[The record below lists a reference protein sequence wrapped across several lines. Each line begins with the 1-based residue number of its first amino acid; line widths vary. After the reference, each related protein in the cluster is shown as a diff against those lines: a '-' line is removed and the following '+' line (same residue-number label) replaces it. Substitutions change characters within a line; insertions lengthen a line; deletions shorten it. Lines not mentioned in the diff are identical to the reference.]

1 MKKETLNEEL
11 NRIKKLM
18 NFDISENSHDVLSE
32 NVIKTVNRIDEQDN
46 SITKTLAT
54 VVFDDTF
61 DNNYI
66 TPKDTWKEKGDQV
79 VQKIQDQI
87 KLGYKLENIQ
97 ITFNG
102 GASPVPAT
110 NIYSLSTP
118 PKHDFGGL
126 LGELG
131 LKWEKRSDID
141 NRVSGA
147 RGSNIKPAPDNGKTG
162 NGWLAKARG
171 ENLKKLLIPYISG
184 KLGIAIPAENI
195 IITSEPGTE
204 KFVHATVTPKVSK
217 PTEPKVLKTNYEM
230 GTIGKGYSS
239 VRIYNEKNPNG
250 KELTFN
256 RALLPTASATKQRT
270 GTDPNKTFQGAD
282 FGRGPGVG
290 VFITKKMML
299 DLYKINKASVKGL
312 NQYGGDPAEFEQ
324 SIWGMIK
331 YLNSEEGKKNKN
343 YMSIPS
349 VYKKPLNVDYNPNTE
364 KAWQFID
371 PSNGKIIVKQPMTL
385 DQGPGKT

>member
-1 MKKETLNEEL
+1 MSKNLSEE
-11 NRIKKLM
+11 RIRMKKLM
-18 NFDISENSHDVLSE
+18 GFTYEDNSHDVLSE
-32 NVIKTVNRIDEQDN
+32 NFVNNVNRIDEQDN
-46 SITKTLAT
+46 SNTKTLAT

-61 DNNYI
+61 DDNYI
-66 TPKDTWKEKGDQV
+66 TPKATWEQKGDQV

-97 ITFNG
+97 MTFNG
-102 GASPVPAT
+102 GASPVPAS
-110 NIYSLSTP
+110 NVYSLSSEP
-118 PKHDFGGL
+118 NHDFGGL
-126 LGELG
+126 L
-131 LKWEKRSDID
+131 EKYS
-141 NRVSGA
+141 
-147 RGSNIKPAPDNGKTG
+147 DNGWVKPGESGGTNIEPDKDGVKGGKEG
-162 NGWLAKARG
+162 NRWLAKARG

-204 KFVHATVTPKVSK
+204 KFVHATITPKVSIK
-217 PTEPKVLKTNYEM
+217 GKSPDKTNYEM

-282 FGRGPGVG
+282 FGRGPDVN

-299 DLYKINKASVKGL
+299 GLYKAKKTSLLGL
-312 NQYGGDPAEFEQ
+312 QQYGGDPAEFEQ

>member
-1 MKKETLNEEL
+1 MRNTPKGLNEEL
-11 NRIKKLM
+11 NRMKKLM

-32 NVIKTVNRIDEQDN
+32 QFIEEQDN
-46 SITKTLAT
+46 SNTKTLST

-66 TPKDTWKEKGDQV
+66 TPKSTWKQKGDQV
-79 VQKIQDQI
+79 VQKIQEQV
-87 KLGYKLENIQ
+87 KLGYELKDIQ

-102 GASPVPAT
+102 GASEVPAS
-110 NIYSLSTP
+110 NVYSLSSEP
-118 PKHDFGGL
+118 NHDFGGL
-126 LGELG
+126 LEKYSDKGWVKPGE
-131 LKWEKRSDID
+131 
-141 NRVSGA
+141 SG
-147 RGSNIKPAPDNGKTG
+147 GTNIEPDKDGVKGGKEG
-162 NGWLAKARG
+162 NKWLAKARG
-171 ENLKKLLIPYISG
+171 EKLKELLIPYINS

-195 IITSEPGTE
+195 ITTSEPGTE

-217 PTEPKVLKTNYEM
+217 PMAPTKTNYEM

-270 GTDPNKTFQGAD
+270 GTDPNKTFQGVD

-299 DLYKINKASVKGL
+299 DLYKANKASVKGL

-349 VYKKPLNVDYNPNTE
+349 VYKKPLNADYNPNTK
-364 KAWQFID
+364 KAWQFIA